1 MLLLKVKNRF
11 PDATQSFT
19 SFLAIW
25 PHRELFQL
33 YNLPQF
39 IVPYFHRDWKDS
51 YLFQSF
57 YQQLRWWNWW
67 DTAKCLNTDICSIL
81 NTPGYPIWP
90 PAAGLAGC
98 GSPVSPTS
106 WLSDVPGSLEHS
118 HIWNR
123 TTQLHWG
130 NWIHL
135 LLALWINLRVRGDDV
150 NTWFN

>member
-1 MLLLKVKNRF
+1 MLLLEVKNRF

-25 PHRELFQL
+25 PHRKLFQL

-39 IVPYFHRDWKDS
+39 IVPYFHRNWKDS
-51 YLFQSF
+51 HLFQSF
-57 YQQLRWWNWW
+57 YQQLRWWNWS

-81 NTPGYPIWP
+81 NPQGTPSGLQLPVWQG
-90 PAAGLAGC
+90 AALLWAPHLDC
-98 GSPVSPTS
+98 QMYQVLWSTQHV
-106 WLSDVPGSLEHS
+106 
-118 HIWNR
+118 WNR